1 MCSRYAVVVG
11 SSTSVSKATAR
22 TVRLQACRVRRMV
35 DKKDRESRAAIP
47 AGVGLIFGA
56 GIGTVLFAL
65 TSNPV
70 WIGLGA
76 GLGIIFG
83 GGFARRR

>member
-1 MCSRYAVVVG
+1 MGYVWVVG
-11 SSTSVSKATAR
+11 SSTSVSTTTAC

-35 DKKDRESRAAIP
+35 DKKDREPRAAIP

>member
-1 MCSRYAVVVG
+1 
-11 SSTSVSKATAR
+11 
-22 TVRLQACRVRRMV
+22 MV
-35 DKKDRESRAAIP
+35 DKKDQEPRAAIP

-83 GGFARRR
+83 GGFARWR

>member
-1 MCSRYAVVVG
+1 MA
-11 SSTSVSKATAR
+11 
-22 TVRLQACRVRRMV
+22 
-35 DKKDRESRAAIP
+35 DKNDRDSRAAMP

-65 TSNPV
+65 TGNPV

-83 GGFARRR
+83 AGIARWR

>member
-1 MCSRYAVVVG
+1 
-11 SSTSVSKATAR
+11 
-22 TVRLQACRVRRMV
+22 MV
-35 DKKDRESRAAIP
+35 DKKDQERRAAVP

-70 WIGLGA
+70 WIGLGT

-83 GGFARRR
+83 AAFAGSR

>member
-1 MCSRYAVVVG
+1 MG
-11 SSTSVSKATAR
+11 
-22 TVRLQACRVRRMV
+22 
-35 DKKDRESRAAIP
+35 DNKDRETRAAAP

-65 TSNPV
+65 TGNPV

-76 GLGIIFG
+76 GLGILFG

>member
-1 MCSRYAVVVG
+1 MCRYGRVVG
-11 SSTSVSKATAR
+11 SSTSVSKATAC
-22 TVRLQACRVRRMV
+22 TVHLQACRVRRMV
-35 DKKDRESRAAIP
+35 DKKDRETRAAIP

>member
-1 MCSRYAVVVG
+1 
-11 SSTSVSKATAR
+11 
-22 TVRLQACRVRRMV
+22 MV
-35 DKKDRESRAAIP
+35 DKKDQERRAAVP

-56 GIGTVLFAL
+56 GIGTVLFAI

-70 WIGLGA
+70 WIGLGT

-83 GGFARRR
+83 AAFAGSR